1 MLHLGEGGV
10 PEVVVVV
17 RVMAMLAQLVVVVV
31 VVLLI
36 MAPGCH
42 PGRLGITSMRLRN
55 HTNLLQMGIVCE
67 LVGNAQIPEEKVVLV
82 LVVAVVPRLLMTQ
95 VAHREGISTKHRRM
109 IIHGHFS

>member
-1 MLHLGEGGV
+1 
-10 PEVVVVV
+10 
-17 RVMAMLAQLVVVVV
+17 
-31 VVLLI
+31 
-36 MAPGCH
+36 
-42 PGRLGITSMRLRN
+42 MRLRN

-95 VAHREGISTKHRRM
+95 VAHRESISTKHRRM